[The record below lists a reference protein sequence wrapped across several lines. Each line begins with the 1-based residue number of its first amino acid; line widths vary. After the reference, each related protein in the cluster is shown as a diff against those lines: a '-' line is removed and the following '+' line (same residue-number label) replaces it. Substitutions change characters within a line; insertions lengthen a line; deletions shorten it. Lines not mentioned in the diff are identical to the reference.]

1 MIDFKIPAPR
11 GIRRT
16 RPTLRADVHAT
27 EASAAL
33 SAQV

>member
-16 RPTLRADVHAT
+16 WPTARADVQAT
-27 EASAAL
+27 EALAAL
-33 SAQV
+33 NAQA

>member
-16 RPTLRADVHAT
+16 RLTLRADVHAT
-27 EASAAL
+27 EALTAL
-33 SAQV
+33 NAQV